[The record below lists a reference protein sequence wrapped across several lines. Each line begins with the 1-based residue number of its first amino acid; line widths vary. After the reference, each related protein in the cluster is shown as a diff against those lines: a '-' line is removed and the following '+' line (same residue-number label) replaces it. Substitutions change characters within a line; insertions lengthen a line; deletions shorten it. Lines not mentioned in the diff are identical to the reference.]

1 MKTVNNTEI
10 TTFKEMCIAAD
21 VNYPNA
27 LYQRKKHPSLTN
39 EEVIRICCNANGVLD
54 LSEEEKAKYY
64 TDKKKPFMI
73 KCQEEG
79 LDYAMAYMYL
89 RRHPD
94 MTEDEVITYYRL
106 KKSYKHI
113 SKETVKGY
121 LELKKKYPNLS
132 DDELVAY
139 CQVIMI
145 HPTFS
150 EEEIKRY
157 YTLKG
162 IYPNKTDREII
173 AAMNEG

>member
-1 MKTVNNTEI
+1 MRTANKDI
-10 TTFKEMCIAAD
+10 TTFKAMCIASN

-27 LYQRKKHPSLTN
+27 LYQRKKHPSLSD
-39 EEVIRICCNANGVLD
+39 EEVIRICCNEKGILD
-54 LSEEEKAKYY
+54 LSEEDKAKYY

-73 KCQEEG
+73 MCQEEG
-79 LDYAMAYMYL
+79 LDYAMAYMYW

-106 KKSYKHI
+106 KKSFKHI
-113 SKETVKGY
+113 SKDMTKGY
-121 LELKKKYPNLS
+121 LELKKKYPHLS

-139 CQVIMI
+139 CQVTLI

-150 EEEIKRY
+150 EEEIKKY

-173 AAMNEG
+173 VAMKES